1 MFGFEI
7 LLQNVQKLQ
16 FRRSYFQD
24 GEMFLQNASEF
35 ESNEGIERKVFG
47 IFSIRPEF
55 LGGSVRIW
63 RIPLFVCLCV
73 CVCIF
78 RNITPVI
85 YLSDYSEILQFLF
98 SFFFLNLFT
107 RFLPHYGLSFGCCDS
122 RDPLGTLESLFGLEN
137 GATYL
142 ESKESTTEF
151 NNLERISEESR
162 NNFGI
167 IASRSQ
173 SKPGRILT

>member
-1 MFGFEI
+1 MYNINIENPTKLMFGFEI

-85 YLSDYSEILQFLF
+85 YLSDYSEILQFWF
-98 SFFFLNLFT
+98 SFFF
-107 RFLPHYGLSFGCCDS
+107 
-122 RDPLGTLESLFGLEN
+122 
-137 GATYL
+137 
-142 ESKESTTEF
+142 
-151 NNLERISEESR
+151 
-162 NNFGI
+162 
-167 IASRSQ
+167 
-173 SKPGRILT
+173 

>member
-1 MFGFEI
+1 MYNINIENPTKLMFGFEI

-73 CVCIF
+73 CVCVF
-78 RNITPVI
+78 
-85 YLSDYSEILQFLF
+85 SGILPQWFICQIIQRFF
-98 SFFFLNLFT
+98 SFDFPFFF
-107 RFLPHYGLSFGCCDS
+107 
-122 RDPLGTLESLFGLEN
+122 
-137 GATYL
+137 
-142 ESKESTTEF
+142 
-151 NNLERISEESR
+151 
-162 NNFGI
+162 
-167 IASRSQ
+167 
-173 SKPGRILT
+173 